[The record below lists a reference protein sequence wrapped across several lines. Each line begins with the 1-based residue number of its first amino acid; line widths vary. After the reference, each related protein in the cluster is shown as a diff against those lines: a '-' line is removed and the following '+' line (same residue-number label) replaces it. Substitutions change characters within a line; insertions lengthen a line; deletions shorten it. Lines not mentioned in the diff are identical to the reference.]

1 MDPEKANEEKSE
13 PSNEKAEVAS
23 PAMEEQTKND
33 EFQKAF
39 TEDFQ
44 KYQEMCG
51 VHPLQQPRSVTN
63 FFS

>member
-1 MDPEKANEEKSE
+1 MDEEKAE

-23 PAMEEQTKND
+23 PAVEEQTKDD
-33 EFQKAF
+33 EFQTAF

-51 VHPLQQPRSVTN
+51 VHPLQQPRSVTI